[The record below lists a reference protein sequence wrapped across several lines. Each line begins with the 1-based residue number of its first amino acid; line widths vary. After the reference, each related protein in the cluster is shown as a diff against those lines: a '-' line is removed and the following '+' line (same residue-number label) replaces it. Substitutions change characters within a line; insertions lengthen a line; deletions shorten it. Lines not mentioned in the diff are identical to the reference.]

1 MLSKFKKHIKENF
14 NFLYN
19 TTSLLAV
26 SGGIDSIV
34 LAHLLT
40 QLNINFA
47 IAHCNFNL
55 RGDDSNN
62 DEKFVIELAKKLNKP
77 VFTIQFDTK
86 NYCKTNNLNTQLG
99 ARALRYD
106 WFEKLCIKN
115 HFEYII
121 TAHHLNDSLET
132 FVLNLSRG
140 TGLKGLTGIPAT
152 NNKIIR
158 PLLIF
163 PRQQILAYANN
174 NGILW
179 REDQSNAET
188 KYNRNKIRHHITP
201 YLKALHPNFENNFLQ
216 TIQYLQDSED
226 YIQQQLQKLKQSLIV
241 QEQGHL
247 TINKKESNLLS
258 DFEKYHIYNDFGFH
272 HTAEIQKI
280 HTAQIGAVFTAKKHQ
295 LTVTKESFI
304 ISEKQNSPSVTN
316 QLFLITSDFETNHIP
331 KNIGFNISKTKPTA
345 EFYFAIPKSKIIFP
359 ICLRT
364 KKEGDEFYPKNLTLK
379 KKIGK
384 FLRDEKMS
392 PLDKK
397 QILVIENG
405 NSEIIGIY
413 NYTLDKRYTKA
424 SETEEFIYIY
434 KK

>member
-77 VFTIQFDTK
+77 IFTIQFDTK
-86 NYCKTNNLNTQLG
+86 NYCKTNGLNTQLG

-216 TIQYLQDSED
+216 TVQYLQDSEN

-280 HTAQIGAVFTAKKHQ
+280 HTAQIGAVFTAKKHL
-295 LTVTKESFI
+295 LTVTQETFI
-304 ISEKQNSPSVTN
+304 ISEKQNAPIVPN